1 MEAVETRN
9 ALSVLELRTHGELQ
23 DRALKWLYNLGHIVV
38 NEVEL
43 PNGRRCDVIGY
54 DESGRIIII
63 EVKASVSDFRN
74 DEKGVVTLNSVTFFI
89 FC

>member
-1 MEAVETRN
+1 M
-9 ALSVLELRTHGELQ
+9 
-23 DRALKWLYNLGHIVV
+23 KWLYNLGHIVV

>member
-1 MEAVETRN
+1 
-9 ALSVLELRTHGELQ
+9 LSVLELKTHGELQ
-23 DRALKWLYNLGHIVV
+23 DRTLKWLYNLGHIVA

-43 PNGRRCDVIGY
+43 PNGRRVDVIGY

-74 DEKGVVTLNSVTFFI
+74 DEKGVLTLNSVTFFERSR
-89 FC
+89 FR